1 MMDEPW
7 KVMKLCNVADLYGY
21 KLKEITDAF
30 NSIGVEDFDKLIA
43 ELRNDGNNMS
53 LAYLEI

>member
-1 MMDEPW
+1 MMDEPR
-7 KVMKLCNVADLYGY
+7 KVVKICNAADLYGY
-21 KLKEITDAF
+21 NLNDITDAF

-43 ELRNDGNNMS
+43 ELRNAGSNMS